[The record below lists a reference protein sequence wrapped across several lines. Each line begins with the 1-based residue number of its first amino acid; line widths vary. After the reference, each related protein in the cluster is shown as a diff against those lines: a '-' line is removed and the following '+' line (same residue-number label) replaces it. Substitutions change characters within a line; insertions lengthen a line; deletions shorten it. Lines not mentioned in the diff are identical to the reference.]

1 MSIGKE
7 RKRETKEAK
16 KLDAQ
21 NKITLFAAS
30 IASAGMAKHRSVASR
45 TSGAGASR
53 NGAGTYTDVPPAAA
67 TSEAA
72 ASGRAAAV
80 VAKSEATRT
89 RIGPK
94 RAALDWLAMLVGV
107 TYVAWIVNYYTGD
120 VLPNP
125 LSEAVAGKRG
135 FSEERAY
142 RHVRKLSELGP
153 HPVGSDALQRGVQV
167 SIF

>member
-1 MSIGKE
+1 
-7 RKRETKEAK
+7 
-16 KLDAQ
+16 
-21 NKITLFAAS
+21 
-30 IASAGMAKHRSVASR
+30 MAKHRSVASR
-45 TSGAGASR
+45 TSGARVSR
-53 NGAGTYTDVPPAAA
+53 NGAGTSTDVSPAAA

-72 ASGRAAAV
+72 AAV
-80 VAKSEATRT
+80 ASSEATRK

-94 RAALDWLAMLVGV
+94 RAALDWLAMLVVV
-107 TYVAWIVNYYTGD
+107 TYVAWIVYYYTAD

-167 SIF
+167 SISLLGFRILIGE

>member
-1 MSIGKE
+1 LEKKE
-7 RKRETKEAK
+7 RKKETKEAK

-21 NKITLFAAS
+21 NKITSFAAS

-53 NGAGTYTDVPPAAA
+53 NGAGTSTDVPPAAA

-107 TYVAWIVNYYTGD
+107 TYVAWLVYYYTAD

-167 SIF
+167 SIS